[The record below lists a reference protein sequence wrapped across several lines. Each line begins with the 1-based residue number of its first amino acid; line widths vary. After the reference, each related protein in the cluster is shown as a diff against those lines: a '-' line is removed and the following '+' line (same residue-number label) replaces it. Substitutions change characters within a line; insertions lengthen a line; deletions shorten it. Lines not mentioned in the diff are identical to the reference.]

1 MSILPKSD
9 PRALGLR
16 FSPPAFLLGLLAA
29 SFQVFLLR
37 EFSAHFFGNEL
48 TFGLVLAGWL
58 FWGGLGSLR
67 ASKNVQTGA
76 GLFRL
81 LEFVLIAA
89 PAGFATLRFSRFI
102 LGVLPGE
109 MTGLGPV
116 FTFAFALTAAL
127 NYPLGRMFVSA
138 VRLAGSVARAYFWE
152 SLGAAA
158 GGGLTYLILIPY
170 LSNWQAVA
178 CLGTAAAAT
187 TMAVSGPR
195 PFRTG
200 LLIAVLLY
208 ASMFMF
214 DKTSQRM
221 TWAPYHLVATED
233 SLYGKIQVVRTA
245 EQITF
250 YDNGLKVSSSPDPA
264 AAEDAVH
271 FALLQD
277 PGARRVLIVGG
288 ATGGILSQALKYPE
302 SVIDYVDLDPAILRL
317 AETTLAPLDLRA
329 IHDPR
334 VRLHFSDARLFLDRS
349 SELYDVILL
358 DLPEPATAQLNRF
371 YTREFFRTVR
381 LKLSPGGIF
390 SFRVP
395 CAENYMGPDLQR
407 FLAMMR
413 VTLGDAFPEV
423 AVVPGETA
431 VFLASTRAL
440 DISVEYLGRILQ
452 QRRVATV
459 YVSPEL
465 LRARLHPLR
474 LQALARSLDSGARD
488 MNTDTHPVSYYFN
501 AVLWSTQFRGMDA
514 AVLRFLGEIPRLA
527 LAGIPLLV
535 LLIILCVAG
544 LRPGGGLRPALP
556 MAFLGLTTMALEV
569 GTLIWF
575 QTRYGNVY
583 RQVALLLT
591 MFMTGLAAGAF
602 AAIRR
607 KTPRF
612 ARLIAL
618 QAAFA
623 GLIAVA
629 IPGISLRPPVAFPF
643 GFLFFLGYIGGDFFV
658 VANTLFYKGASQAGL
673 GYGWDLIGSF
683 LAAVGLSAVL
693 IPLVGFPVLL
703 GSLLVL
709 NAAVLAV
716 LVKGRPRDKGP
727 RPAEQN
733 SGPGALTA

>member
-1 MSILPKSD
+1 VSILPKSD

-29 SFQVFLLR
+29 SLQVFLLR
-37 EFSAHFFGNEL
+37 EFSAHFYGNEL

-58 FWGGLGSLR
+58 FWGGIGSLR
-67 ASKNVQTGA
+67 ASKNVQSGA
-76 GLFRL
+76 GLSRL
-81 LEFVLIAA
+81 LEFVLLAA

-116 FTFAFALTAAL
+116 FAFAFALTAAL

-138 VRLAGSVARAYFWE
+138 VRLAGSVAHAYFWE

-178 CLGTAAAAT
+178 CLGTAAAVAA
-187 TMAVSGPR
+187 MLVFGLR

-200 LLIAVLLY
+200 LVIALLFY
-208 ASMFMF
+208 ASMFVF
-214 DKTSQRM
+214 DTTSQRIIW
-221 TWAPYHLVATED
+221 TPYHLIATKD
-233 SLYGKIQVVRTA
+233 SLYGKVQVVRTA

-264 AAEDAVH
+264 AAEEAVH

-302 SVIDYVDLDPAILRL
+302 TVIDYIDLDPVVLKL

-349 SELYDVILL
+349 SDLYDVIIL
-358 DLPEPATAQLNRF
+358 DLPEPATAQVNRF

-381 LKLSPGGIF
+381 LRLSPGGIF

-395 CAENYMGPDLQR
+395 SAENYIGPDLQR

-413 VTLGDAFPEV
+413 ATLRDAFSEV

-440 DISVEYLGRILQ
+440 DISIEYLDRTLRQ
-452 QRRVATV
+452 ERVATV
-459 YVSPEL
+459 YMSPEL

-474 LQALARSLDSGARD
+474 LQALARSLDSGARE
-488 MNTDTHPVSYYFN
+488 MNTDAHPVSYYFN

-514 AVLRFLGEIPRLA
+514 AVLRFLGKIPRLA
-527 LAGIPLLV
+527 LAGAPLLG
-535 LLIILCVAG
+535 LLFILCVAG
-544 LRPGGGLRPALP
+544 LRPGRGLRPALP
-556 MAFLGLTTMALEV
+556 MAILGLTTMALEV
-569 GTLIWF
+569 ATLIWF

-591 MFMTGLAAGAF
+591 MFMAGLAAGAL
-602 AAIRR
+602 AAIRQ
-607 KTPRF
+607 KTPRL
-612 ARLIAL
+612 AHLIAW
-618 QAAFA
+618 QAGFV
-623 GLIAVA
+623 GLIVIA
-629 IPGISLRPPVAFPF
+629 IPGISLRPPVALPF
-643 GFLFFLGYIGGDFFV
+643 AFLFVLGYIGGNFFV
-658 VANTLFYKGASQAGL
+658 VANTLFYEGASEAGL

-683 LAAVGLSAVL
+683 LAAVGLSAVF
-693 IPLVGFPVLL
+693 IPLVGLPVLC

-709 NAAVLAV
+709 NAAVLAG
-716 LVKGRPRDKGP
+716 LVKRRPQDKGP
-727 RPAEQN
+727 RPTEHI
-733 SGPGALTA
+733 SGPGALSA